1 MNIQLRK
8 ATLTDM
14 QAVHNLVKQLA
25 EYERAPEA
33 VITTPE
39 TYASDIASNYFE
51 AIVAEDLDLKENKI
65 IGMALYYF
73 AYSTWK
79 GRYIWLEDFVVTE
92 NYRGKGIGILLFDE
106 MINITK
112 ENKTI
117 LKWQVLDWNE
127 PAINFYKKYNAE
139 FMDGWITCRFTI
151 DN

>member
-8 ATLTDM
+8 ATISDM
-14 QAVHNLVKQLA
+14 KAVYELVKQLA
-25 EYERAPEA
+25 EFEKLPAE
-33 VITTPE
+33 VKTTAE
-39 TYASDIASNYFE
+39 TYEKDLAANYFE
-51 AIVAEDLDLKENKI
+51 AIVAEDLDLNENKI
-65 IGMALYYF
+65 IGMALYYY
-73 AYSTWK
+73 AYSSWK
-79 GRYIWLEDFVVTE
+79 GRYLWLEDFVVTE

>member
-1 MNIQLRK
+1 MLFFFF
-8 ATLTDM
+8 
-14 QAVHNLVKQLA
+14 QAEDGIRDLVRSRGLGDVYKRQ
-25 EYERAPEA
+25 

>member
-25 EYERAPEA
+25 EYERAPAE

-39 TYASDIASNYFE
+39 IYASDLAANHFD
-51 AIVAEDLDLKENKI
+51 AIVAEDLDLAENKI

-92 NYRGKGIGILLFDE
+92 NYRGKGVGKLLFE
-106 MINITK
+106 EIINITK
-112 ENKTI
+112 QHKTI

-127 PAINFYKKYNAE
+127 PAIRFYKKYDAE
-139 FMDGWITCRFTI
+139 FMEGWVTCKLTI